1 LTVTKSTPLDKY
13 LSRPE
18 DDISSW
24 YSFICKQRK
33 VPVISG
39 GSLRVSWPLAEDYCK
54 NILLLHWPNWR
65 NLSEFKSDDISWSDK
80 LQEFLLNDSCPNFVK
95 ADIERAKLGDN
106 NVNFFD
112 EEKVDDDEQPEWVDL
127 VQPCVDFHVD
137 SEFKYDGVLIMTGLQ
152 VNVSI
157 PITWG
162 LIFWII

>member
-1 LTVTKSTPLDKY
+1 MIYHHGIV
-13 LSRPE
+13 
-18 DDISSW
+18 
-24 YSFICKQRK
+24 SFVNK

-39 GSLRVSWPLAEDYCK
+39 GSLRVSWPLTEDYCK
-54 NILLLHWPNWR
+54 NILLLHWR
-65 NLSEFKSDDISWSDK
+65 NLSEIKSDDISWSDK

-106 NVNFFD
+106 NVNLFD
-112 EEKVDDDEQPEWVDL
+112 EEKVDDDDDEQPEWVDL
-127 VQPCVDFHVD
+127 VQPCADFHVD
-137 SEFKYDGVLIMTGLQ
+137 LEFKYDGVLIMTGLQ

>member
-1 LTVTKSTPLDKY
+1 LDKY
-13 LSRPE
+13 SSRSE

-39 GSLRVSWPLAEDYCK
+39 GSLRVSWPLTEDYCK
-54 NILLLHWPNWR
+54 NILLLHWR
-65 NLSEFKSDDISWSDK
+65 NLSEIKSDDISWSDK

-112 EEKVDDDEQPEWVDL
+112 EEKVDDDDDEQPEWVDL
-127 VQPCVDFHVD
+127 VQPCADFHVD
-137 SEFKYDGVLIMTGLQ
+137 LEFKYDGVLIMTGLQ